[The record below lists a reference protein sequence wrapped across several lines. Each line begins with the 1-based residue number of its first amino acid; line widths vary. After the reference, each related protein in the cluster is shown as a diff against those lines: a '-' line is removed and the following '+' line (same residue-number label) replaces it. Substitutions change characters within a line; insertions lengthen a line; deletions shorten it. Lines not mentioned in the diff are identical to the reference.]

1 MTAAR
6 LRKYKTF
13 LYDDKGKPVMVQ
25 LDLRNKLMKQA
36 YERAMEELEDML
48 DVAEAEQRLKD
59 GSKSRSFDEFVKE
72 YVAGVAK
79 K

>member
-1 MTAAR
+1 MTAGS

-25 LDLRNKLMKQA
+25 LDLRNKLIKHA

-48 DVAEAEQRLKD
+48 DIAEAEQRIED
-59 GSKSRSFDEFVKE
+59 GSKSRPFEEFAKE
-72 YVAGVAK
+72 NYARVSNG
-79 K
+79 

>member
-1 MTAAR
+1 MTAAT

-25 LDLRNKLMKQA
+25 LDLRNKLIKLA
-36 YERAMEELEDML
+36 YEKAMEEIEDML
-48 DVAEAEQRLKD
+48 DVAEAQQRIND
-59 GSKSRSFDEFVKE
+59 GSKSRPFEEFVKE
-72 YVAGVAK
+72 YSVRVGK